1 VKTLLRKR
9 SLTTKE
15 IGTRIVAGTTLIF
28 VIGALCGVF
37 QLVLDLLQG
46 KGLPKWSLLTYV
58 GVAFM
63 LGFCYLLAEAIFS
76 PISRVLIEAD
86 KVTDPLWK
94 RFLRLA
100 AVLGIVAAVVAGGIY
115 AENRGWLPVRLP

>member
-1 VKTLLRKR
+1 
-9 SLTTKE
+9 
-15 IGTRIVAGTTLIF
+15 
-28 VIGALCGVF
+28 
-37 QLVLDLLQG
+37 LVLDLLQG